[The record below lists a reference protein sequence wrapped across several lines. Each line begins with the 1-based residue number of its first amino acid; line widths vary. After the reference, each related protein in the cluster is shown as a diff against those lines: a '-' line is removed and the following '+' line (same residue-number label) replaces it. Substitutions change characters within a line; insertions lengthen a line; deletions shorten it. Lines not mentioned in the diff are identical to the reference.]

1 MLRREDITEE
11 RVNAWIAEGRRQGFN
26 HFLTREQREAQR
38 RRTLARVR
46 RSESVWIFGYGSLI
60 WAPAFHYAERVPAL
74 LRGWRR
80 SFCFWTQLGRGTPKL
95 PGLMLAL
102 ERGGQCHG
110 VAYRI
115 PPQLVES
122 ETTIFWRRE
131 MVSGVYRPLWVTVRT
146 PRGPVRA
153 ITLVI
158 NRQHKLYTGRLALD
172 RAAHHIAFAEG
183 SNGPCRDYLANTI
196 RHLHELKIPDR
207 ELRLLWQRVV
217 DLRVQAGTLP
227 DRTSEEQHPR

>member
-11 RVNAWIAEGRRQGFN
+11 RINAWIEEGTRHGYT
-26 HFLTREQREAQR
+26 HFLSRDKREASR
-38 RRTLARVR
+38 RRTLSSLRKG
-46 RSESVWIFGYGSLI
+46 ESLWVFGYGSLI

-80 SFCFWTQLGRGTPKL
+80 SFCFWTPLGRGTPAL

-115 PPQLVES
+115 PPRLIAS
-122 ETTIFWRRE
+122 ETAILWRRE
-131 MVSGVYRPLWVTVRT
+131 MISGVYRPIWTTVQT
-146 PRGPVRA
+146 PRGRIRA

-158 NRQHKLYTGRLALD
+158 NRHHRLYTGRLALD

-183 SNGPCRDYLANTI
+183 RNGPCRDYLSNTI
-196 RHLHELKIPDR
+196 RHLH
-207 ELRLLWQRVV
+207 
-217 DLRVQAGTLP
+217 DLRVP
-227 DRTSEEQHPR
+227 DRDLRQLWKRVLHLRSLAQDRDPHHAAGS